1 MAFTF
6 FLRDTHTLDLL
17 AQYVLPDLKRNQFIR
32 VWDAGCAMGPE
43 PYFIAM
49 IFRENMEPFLFR
61 NVLIYATDVD
71 ESNSG
76 AGIARGVYP
85 EAELGQI
92 PRDLFNKYF
101 APNGAPGHF
110 QVSEELR
117 RAVHFQRHDLLSL
130 QPVRED
136 FGLVV
141 CKNVLLHLAPTQ
153 RADVV
158 RMFHRALAKAGYFL
172 MEQTQK
178 LPSGMERLFR
188 RVTEAAQ
195 LYQKV

>member
-6 FLRDTHTLDLL
+6 SFRDTPTRDLL
-17 AQYVLPDLKRNQFIR
+17 AQYALPNLKRHQFIR

-43 PYFIAM
+43 PFSIAM
-49 IFRENMEPFLFR
+49 ILREQMGHSLFR
-61 NVLIYATDVD
+61 NVLIYATDID
-71 ESNSG
+71 GSDFGG
-76 AGIARGVYP
+76 AIARGVFP
-85 EAELGQI
+85 EAELGRI
-92 PRDLFNKYF
+92 PRDLFDKYF
-101 APNGAPGHF
+101 APKGPSGYF

-136 FGLVV
+136 LGLIV

-153 RADVV
+153 REDVV
-158 RMFHRALAKAGYFL
+158 RMFHHALAKDGYL
-172 MEQTQK
+172 VMEQTQK
-178 LPSGMERLFR
+178 LPFGTGRLFR
-188 RVTEAAQ
+188 RVTHAAQ